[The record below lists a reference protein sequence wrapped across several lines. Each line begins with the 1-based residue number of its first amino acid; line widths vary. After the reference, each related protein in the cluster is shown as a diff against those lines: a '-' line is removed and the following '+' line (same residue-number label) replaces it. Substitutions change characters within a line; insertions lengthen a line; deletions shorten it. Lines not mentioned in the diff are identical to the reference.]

1 MRAIIIIFFMLIAF
15 DAQSKRMPIPLQERL
30 NWAAKRSNTIFI
42 GRVLE
47 QKTIKG
53 GFVANG
59 GIYGTGIVKVE
70 VLKVYRGK
78 LVKGEQR
85 LVCSWFDEIE
95 NTFGFDDGSEALFFG
110 VDTGVTIQL
119 PTFFGYVRSSTGNKK
134 ELARALKLPS
144 LVTKDPDLI
153 PRLSSGIILDLDRN
167 ACNEADVWEKGQ
179 LY

>member
-15 DAQSKRMPIPLQERL
+15 DAQSKRMPIPLQDSL
-30 NWAAKRSNTIFI
+30 NWAAKCSNTIFI

-47 QKTIKG
+47 ERTIEG
-53 GFVANG
+53 RVI
-59 GIYGTGIVKVE
+59 GIRSGRSIGIVKVE
-70 VLKVYRGK
+70 ILKVYRGK

-95 NTFGFDDGSEALFFG
+95 NTFGFDDGREALFFG

-153 PRLSSGIILDLDRN
+153 PRLPSGIILDLDRN
-167 ACNEADVWEKGQ
+167 ACNEADVWEKARP
-179 LY
+179 Y